1 MNKELNNQDGQVLET
16 SNIKPTQIDPI
27 YGLDAPFASYQSKD
41 NNNGAIITQESID
54 KISEQIGQN
63 VVQIVATYLASYKP
77 NVNNRTIELDNSIMS
92 YLKELYKDS
101 VYEDRS
107 TSKKHYSNHLIISK
121 QDKTMS
127 MIDGL
132 SNQVNQLTSL
142 VESQNTTIAEQAL
155 IIKKQHEAIA
165 RYESDVIYK
174 TQKDLIMELIG
185 IADQLRMTLSDYS
198 TNKEINL
205 HHAIEQLEEWVDGS
219 LQAVAVRK
227 YINIDTQ
234 EFDRKRQEIIE
245 VQETSNPEEDGM
257 LKSLLPGYVW
267 SVPMVGSNE
276 MLQAEERPKKF
287 EFIIRP
293 EQMACLKYNKIE
305 ETSVSDSPLDSGPN
319 SEISVIAEPEN
330 CLSDRFIGEKNEI
343 YEHIEQNDQNKSK
356 KIFWD
361 KWS

>member
-16 SNIKPTQIDPI
+16 SNIEPTPIDPK
-27 YGLDAPFASYQSKD
+27 YGFDAPFALCQSKN

-63 VVQIVATYLASYKP
+63 VVQAVATYVASCKP
-77 NVNNRTIELDNSIMS
+77 HHIE
-92 YLKELYKDS
+92 
-101 VYEDRS
+101 
-107 TSKKHYSNHLIISK
+107 T
-121 QDKTMS
+121 DKIMS

-142 VESQNTTIAEQAL
+142 VESQNATIVEQAL

-185 IADQLRMTLSDYS
+185 IADQLRMTLNDYS

-205 HHAIEQLEEWVDGS
+205 HDAIEQLEEWVDGS

-227 YINIDTQ
+227 YINMDTQ
-234 EFDRKRQEIIE
+234 ELDRKRQEIIE

-287 EFIIRP
+287 EFMIRP
-293 EQMACLKYNKIE
+293 EQMARLKYNKIE
-305 ETSVSDSPLDSGPN
+305 ETSVSDSPLDARPN
-319 SEISVIAEPEN
+319 SEVSVMAEPEN
-330 CLSDRFIGEKNEI
+330 CLSDCVIGENNEI
-343 YEHIEQNDQNKSK
+343 QENLNQDDQNKSK
-356 KIFWD
+356 KHFWD
-361 KWS
+361 TWS